1 MGKICRRVVS
11 AVIMCAVMFQSLSVF
26 AAEPPMEQSETE
38 GVVELMSQGEP
49 AGYLAV
55 YTAEYEPNM
64 GVEFAQY
71 PSKEY
76 TDTYRTDV
84 LFYALSKDGKEYEA
98 LNHDKA
104 VMSPQNCY
112 KLGSPSLFRKQDG
125 TYGLIAAVDNATD
138 QIILYDTDS
147 LLYYNNQRIVKLND
161 DKITVMNPS
170 VEYNETEACYDIFWE
185 GGDGKSYV
193 TKSEDLESFSD
204 PAEASYRKAEVN
216 AKLPD
221 YAKEDEAAVF
231 ALTQE
236 EYDKINN
243 KFGRLHS
250 VSVDVNDIQIKPG
263 EEVSLPD
270 KADVVYSDGSKTPMK
285 IEWDTQGLDLGN
297 LAAGEY
303 TVNGK
308 VDATSDYNSPLALY
322 RADPY
327 AVYDEEKDVYYF
339 TGSNM
344 NEKSAN
350 GGSAYQSI
358 VLRQADSINGI
369 TDAKEVEVW
378 TDSKLED
385 GTRITGWYW
394 APEIHKI
401 GGKWRIIALA
411 SVREPEEKSSSGRQ
425 CIFTCNGDD
434 LMDPENWEY
443 TGYIQNTTDNQS
455 VGSFDTT
462 YFEYNG
468 QSYYVTPK
476 SSQIWITT
484 VDPED
489 PIHPTGKLVRL
500 SGADRAYETNNGS
513 GKAGYGSINGM
524 PGQAIQEASS
534 VLIHDDKIF
543 IVYAGCTIDMMYC
556 VCVLWADID
565 SDFMDPDSW
574 QKYPYPILS
583 TQDLTTTLKKA
594 DYSATDGTTNV
605 TGHGDNGLLP
615 GSEGEYKGTFGP
627 GHNSFTV
634 DRNGNPVIIYHA
646 RDWDDSYPGATG
658 ENKYGLVDPGRHAY
672 AKPVIFDA
680 EGFPVCNLSDEE
692 YLAESLRTISVK
704 ITVSDGKTDQDSQGN
719 TDGNNT
725 GNTANGGGQTNEN
738 NNNVVTPNVANNN
751 TQETIK
757 PGDTKTI
764 GSAKYTVLSV
774 SESGAGTVAFSGVK
788 KKSVK
793 KITIPNAVKI
803 SGKSFKVTKIGKK
816 AFYNCKKLERITVKA
831 VDLKSIGKN
840 AFKGTSKKLKI
851 YVPKKKKKSY
861 KKLFK
866 EMKLSYK

>member
-1 MGKICRRVVS
+1 MGKICRRLVS
-11 AVIMCAVMFQSLSVF
+11 AVIACAVMLNPLSVL
-26 AAEPPMEQSETE
+26 ASERE
-38 GVVELMSQGEP
+38 GGVAIMQGEKP

-55 YTAEYEPNM
+55 YTAKYEPNM

-112 KLGSPSLFRKQDG
+112 KIGSPSLFRKKDG
-125 TYGLIAAVDNATD
+125 TYGLIAAVDNKSD
-138 QIILYDTDS
+138 QIIVYDSDN
-147 LLYYNNQRIVKLND
+147 LLYFNNQRIVTLNR
-161 DKITVMNPS
+161 DKITVMNPT
-170 VEYNETEACYDIFWE
+170 VEYNEAESCYDIYWE
-185 GGDGKSYV
+185 GGDGNSYV
-193 TKSEDLESFSD
+193 TKSKDLVNFSD
-204 PAEASYRKAEVN
+204 TVKTSYKKAEVD

-236 EYDKINN
+236 EYDRINN
-243 KFGRLHS
+243 KFGGLHS
-250 VSVDVNDIQIKPG
+250 VSVDVKDIQVKSG
-263 EEVSLPD
+263 EAVSLPG
-270 KADVVYSDGSKTPMK
+270 KVDVVYSDGSKTPMK
-285 IEWDTQGLDLGN
+285 VNWETKGLNLKN
-297 LAAGEY
+297 LAVGEY

-308 VDATSDYNSPLALY
+308 IDATSAYNSPLALY

-327 AVYDEEKDVYYF
+327 AVYDEENDVYYF
-339 TGSNM
+339 TGSYM
-344 NEKSAN
+344 NKNSAN
-350 GGSAYQSI
+350 GGGAYQSI
-358 VLRQADSINGI
+358 VLRQADSINGL
-369 TDAKEVEVW
+369 TDAKEVKIW
-378 TDSKLED
+378 KDRTLKDK
-385 GTRITGWYW
+385 TKITGWYW
-394 APEIHKI
+394 APELHKI

-411 SVREPEEKSSSGRQ
+411 SVKGPDEKDSSGRQ
-425 CIFTCNGDD
+425 CIFTCNGAD
-434 LMDPENWEY
+434 LMDPNNWEY
-443 TGYIQNTTDNQS
+443 TGYIQNTTDNKS

-468 QSYYVTPK
+468 KSYYVTPK

-484 VDPED
+484 VDPKD

-500 SGADRAYETNNGS
+500 SRADRAYETNNGS
-513 GKAGYGSINGM
+513 GKAGYGTINGM

-534 VLIHDDKIF
+534 VLIHGDKIF

-556 VCVLWADID
+556 VCVLWADIN
-565 SDFMDPDSW
+565 SDFMNPNSW
-574 QKYPYPILS
+574 HKYPYPILG

-634 DRNGNPVIIYHA
+634 DQSGNPVIIYHA

-692 YLAESLRTISVK
+692 YLAQSLRAVSVK
-704 ITVSDGKTDQDSQGN
+704 ITVSGEKTNGSSDNGVTNTGGENNGKT
-719 TDGNNT
+719 NNT
-725 GNTANGGGQTNEN
+725 GGNNGK
-738 NNNVVTPNVANNN
+738 NVV
-751 TQETIK
+751 K
-757 PGDTKTI
+757 KGDTKTV
-764 GSAKYTVLSV
+764 GSATYTVLSV
-774 SESGAGTVAFSGVK
+774 SASGSGTVAFAKVK
-788 KKSVK
+788 KKTVK
-793 KITIPNAVKI
+793 KITIPNTVKI
-803 SGKSFKVTKIGKK
+803 NGKAFKVTKISKK
-816 AFYNCKKLERITVKA
+816 AFYNCKRLKKITVKA
-831 VDLKSIGKN
+831 KNIKSIGKK
-840 AFKGTSKKLKI
+840 AFAGTFAKLKVI
-851 YVPKKKKKSY
+851 VPKKKKKAY

-866 EMKLSYK
+866 GIKLSYK